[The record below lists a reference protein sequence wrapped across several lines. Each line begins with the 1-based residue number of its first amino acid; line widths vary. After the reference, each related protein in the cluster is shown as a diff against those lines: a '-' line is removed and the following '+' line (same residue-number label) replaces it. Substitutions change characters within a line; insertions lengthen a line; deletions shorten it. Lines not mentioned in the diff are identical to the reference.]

1 MRKSTSRYQAQQR
14 QQPASSVARV
24 WAGLRSQIPA
34 GPACRAGLHG
44 SPRPVCMSTN
54 KLGQYSAA
62 DCPQCL
68 PFGESPAR
76 QAGPTKCNRFQHTE
90 SALRINRGHS
100 HPGTRRLTI
109 IAACLLMLSLR
120 SDSFAQDVPTPPA
133 AEAGKPNEQFIP
145 ADQLDTV
152 FERDRR
158 GVMMKRDEFK
168 ALLEKARANAATNE
182 IPIPIITERAN
193 LLITPGEHQA
203 TIRME
208 LKVRQYAEGW
218 QTLKLRAGNLQ
229 VEKAEI
235 DGQAAVVSR
244 DPAEHS
250 ALLIAHDTVGEF
262 TILISMSTPLA
273 TSGSDQSAAFEL
285 PVVPAVQLN
294 VECPAG
300 RHLLV
305 NDLKLERPAAADA
318 VANYVVPVG
327 NAPDVRLRWVVQ
339 QKESESQILVFVRT
353 DGAVAVQK
361 ETLRW
366 NSDSRVS
373 VFGGSIN
380 KVVAQVPS
388 QLEVT
393 SVESAGLEGWTL
405 EDDPATAGQTRV
417 TLTYRQPFTNDR
429 IIKIQGV
436 SAAAAVTSADA
447 SPGKVAFQRI
457 PTLQFAE
464 VTAHTGRLL
473 VTHENGLRLV
483 SETGGGVR
491 TMSAADLGVSQ
502 EASVFDFWLQ
512 QFELKVAARPRD
524 RELFAESNGTLRI
537 DDTSATFETTLTIET
552 LNAPLFELLI
562 NLPPD
567 WQLSSVLS
575 AADPNNPASE
585 RRPLTWTNGSQPN
598 QILVKRS
605 QPVAP
610 GELMNLTL
618 TLNRTIGDPDQE
630 QKLPLPI
637 ATAAEVTSV
646 GGFYKVQFA
655 DDLVVAPL
663 TLTGLTPV
671 AGSGTEQ
678 VFQNPGTTISGEF
691 SITRKPARLAT
702 RSVLTTWADSRQQS
716 THAEIIT
723 DVLNGTIRTL
733 TIRLSESLGSD
744 VRFEVTNVG
753 PVPGIPQTRAIR
765 PVTIIEQS
773 AGTPAAGLRPFTIKL
788 DHRFAGSLSLHAHVQ
803 KPRQGSAPIL
813 APVVQ
818 VQDAVRQHGVLV
830 FEATPEQQLSVG
842 PEVRAIPGLFVAD
855 PGLVD
860 APDASTGRRIALTYR
875 FVQPGYS
882 FQVAETRFATN
893 AVPSAVCEQ
902 LANVCT
908 LNDSGTIQRWC
919 QATIRSSGVQTL
931 RFTLPDSDRSFLW
944 STMLNGEPVE
954 VRREAGEYLVAVP
967 AGSDRQDYTLTI
979 VFESESQNVSSFGE
993 TEQMPVQF
1001 TIDVGD
1007 QKSVPIDVLQQTWK
1021 VHYPRTSLLV
1031 ESGGQFRPTSEVDR
1045 PGWLISLG
1053 KLVLPDVSD
1062 LSRRLLSLTI
1072 FLLTLFII
1080 TVIVSRR
1087 RWKTLAAVC
1096 LVGLVM
1102 FFMVTSASLMS
1113 RQALSKFGRVA
1124 SNTSADYSYAA
1135 SQTASPPTT
1144 APAVRRDP
1152 MPMAED
1158 FSAVPNAF
1166 PAPAAEAEAAA
1177 DAPDALSEMIRPAPA
1192 ASGGMGGGAGGAA
1205 DEFAAGV
1212 PGSPA
1217 VSVQPQV
1224 DFLQSDAEGVQTRAR
1239 KGSARLSVNVN
1250 LDVPADYQTREF
1262 ISVADTVHQPSVLS
1276 LVVQRRS
1283 QIRAIRLLSAIVVI
1297 LLAWTMRESP
1307 FLWKLTFSIALL
1319 LTALALLPFVSN
1331 QWQCV
1336 LDGIAI
1342 GSGVGAIIALVCGCC
1357 RSCSCPLTWF
1367 QKCCLRSTWFKKLT
1381 AVVAVM
1387 TASTITSAQDASSL
1401 TPDVVV
1407 PYAPD
1412 QPALRADQVFIRHED
1427 FLKLYQQA
1435 NPGELKGPVISPLGS
1450 TVVATYLKST
1460 TLTPVEGTKSVLSF
1474 EGRFL
1479 VWCDSEQ
1486 AISIPL
1492 PLGPVAVRSA
1502 QVDGKESSV
1511 QPLLVGASSV
1521 ELPAFA
1527 SQQIAVP
1534 QQQQRVP
1541 AINSAGA
1548 IAPET
1553 EGPAY
1558 SVQTQGK
1565 GFHVVDLKF
1574 DITAHVE
1581 GELGRADLPLRSA
1594 ATGTLEWTL
1603 PGDGLDAKV
1612 NGRTN
1617 SYRREGRTVIL
1628 PIAQLSTI
1636 RLQWLPAIQKVAGD
1650 VVVHSTTASTLALQ
1664 DSGLTLRT
1672 GVAMAVRQGE
1682 ISELDVTIPEG
1693 YSVQSVT
1700 GDDVAGWTVQNTD
1713 ASRSVKLQF
1722 RRSVN
1727 DGTKFTFQLYA
1738 PSPEKL
1744 DSLPIPIS
1752 MVRGASR
1759 DLGTVILKAGSQF
1772 QVRSEALSAVTQ
1784 INPNEAPTPDGED
1797 LPGRPMLAWRYTR
1810 HPASVTVKV
1819 TPTADELS
1827 TDAVHAMRLE
1837 EQRQL
1842 WSSRMTLQVQ
1852 GSPRSRI
1859 DISVPKSFLALD
1871 VSATALKD
1879 WYFVDGE
1886 TADAELRTLSI
1897 QLTDARSGTL
1907 QIALQGQMNRDA
1919 DRSLLKLVPPTV
1931 MNSTK
1936 ASSQLAVWLDAAS
1949 ENAGFHSG
1957 VGEGGDWTI
1966 KSPAAAHGSYRE
1978 ISPTAPSLAFQS
1990 NAAHPGSLAIKLRQ
2004 AVSTLIGETVTV
2016 TNVTE
2021 TAAEMTLALNWQINR
2036 AAADQFA
2043 VELPTLLASM
2053 MTFQVPGQRKITRD
2067 DLGNGQTRVT
2077 LQLQQPVTDRLFAL
2091 GMASLPLPA
2100 DKVIRPSV
2108 PNMVIPPGAPS
2119 TLSGQAH
2126 YWVLVNQSNGLLQPG
2141 ADQPGDKINADQ
2153 ISTRIPPELLQQAT
2167 AVVKLR
2173 PETSVWNLV
2182 YPEQHQVSPAV
2193 VNLASH
2199 TTVIADDGSWRSKHV
2214 LQVMNESRQFLP
2226 VILPENSRLLYCLVQ
2241 GRPSRVVVR
2250 GDGEQIRYL
2259 IPVPQS
2265 GALAAG
2271 FEVEFALAGRFDD
2284 SAADIHKE
2292 WKSHRLTIPVPRFPE
2307 FREDPD
2313 FGISISRNRW
2323 SVYVP
2328 ESWNVTPVV
2337 DPAATNVLKADAQQ
2351 LEDLVLLCAV
2361 DETETL
2367 LKAAKG
2373 TKGGFLRRKLQT
2385 ELQRQY
2391 DDLSR
2396 FSGNDIGV
2404 EQQRGTVLGKLNEI
2418 NSDFNSSV
2426 GVTGPAPLEPG
2437 QMILGNG
2444 YLFEQD
2450 AVQNSGNDDNNRKFL
2465 LFNSPSSSGLLGSG
2479 GVTPQDG
2486 RQRDEADRHGAAA
2499 SENEFRFGITV
2510 EEVEKSREDQTD
2522 KSEKKSGASKSGES
2536 KQMAPRPNLR
2546 KRSMKDDAPI
2556 EKPAAREEAFE
2567 SEGRESNLRSK
2578 LMQRRSGAQDA
2589 KSELEAL
2596 TPPSES
2602 QNALSDLAA
2611 SIQAPAPAQQPSDPF
2626 QTPSLAPNNATQQA
2640 FGTNTPAQVA
2650 PPTGLLSLQ
2659 FEIPTDGQ
2667 RIDFLRVDGNPSLAL
2682 DVRSSE
2688 SVQKGFGLIWLVV
2701 CVIGILLLIGPA
2713 RRGDSRVFSL
2723 RLFLILAISGL
2734 AAWLFIAGDLK
2745 VLGLALCVAGAVGV
2759 AVTTAMLKLSRSVLQ
2774 QETSTQ

>member
-1 MRKSTSRYQAQQR
+1 MRDLK
-14 QQPASSVARV
+14 
-24 WAGLRSQIPA
+24 
-34 GPACRAGLHG
+34 
-44 SPRPVCMSTN
+44 TN
-54 KLGQYSAA
+54 HQS
-62 DCPQCL
+62 
-68 PFGESPAR
+68 
-76 QAGPTKCNRFQHTE
+76 
-90 SALRINRGHS
+90 
-100 HPGTRRLTI
+100 RRLIT
-109 IAACLLMLSLR
+109 IAACLLMLSLLP
-120 SDSFAQDVPTPPA
+120 SSFAQDVPAPPVP
-133 AEAGKPNEQFIP
+133 EVPKPNEQFIP

-152 FERDRR
+152 FARDRR

-168 ALLEKARANAATNE
+168 ALLEKARANSATSE
-182 IPIPIITERAN
+182 IPIPIITEQAN
-193 LLITPGEHQA
+193 LFITPGEHQA

-244 DPAEHS
+244 DPAEPS
-250 ALLIAHDTVGEF
+250 ALLFAHDKVGEF
-262 TILISMSTPLA
+262 TIQISMSTPLA

-285 PVVPAVQLN
+285 PVRPAVQLN

-327 NAPDVRLRWVVQ
+327 NAPEVRLRWVVQ

-353 DGAVAVQK
+353 DGTVAVQK

-366 NSDSRVS
+366 DSDSRVS

-405 EDDPATAGQTRV
+405 EDDPANAGQTRV

-429 IIKIQGV
+429 VIKIRGV
-436 SAAAAVTSADA
+436 SAANTAPATNAGA
-447 SPGKVAFQRI
+447 STAKVALQRI

-464 VTAHTGRLL
+464 VTAHTGRLI
-473 VTHENGLRLV
+473 VTHEDGLRLV
-483 SETGGGVR
+483 SETGGGIR
-491 TMSAADLGVSQ
+491 PMSAADLGVSL

-524 RELFAESNGTLRI
+524 RELFAESNATLRI
-537 DDTSATFETTLTIET
+537 DDTTVTFETTLTIET

-575 AADPNNPASE
+575 AADANNPASE
-585 RRPLTWTNGSQPN
+585 RSPLAWTNGGQPN
-598 QILVKRS
+598 QILVKPS
-605 QPVAP
+605 QPIAP
-610 GELMNLTL
+610 GQLMNLTL
-618 TLNRTIGDPDQE
+618 ALNRTIGDPDQE

-637 ATAAEVTSV
+637 ATAAEVTTV
-646 GGFYKVQFA
+646 GGFYRVQFA
-655 DDLVVAPL
+655 DDLVVAPT

-678 VFQNPGTTISGEF
+678 VFQNLGTTVSGEF
-691 SITRKPARLAT
+691 SIARKPARLAA

-716 THAEIIT
+716 TNAEIIT

-733 TIRLSESLGSD
+733 TVRLSESLGPD

-753 PVPGIPQTRAIR
+753 PVPGIQQTRAIR

-773 AGTPAAGLRPFTIKL
+773 AGTPAEGLRPFTLKL
-788 DHRFAGSLSLHAHVQ
+788 DHRFAGSLSLQAHIQ
-803 KPRQGSAPIL
+803 QPRQGSAPIA

-860 APDASTGRRIALTYR
+860 APDASTSRRIALTYR

-908 LNDSGTIQRWC
+908 LNDSGSIQRWC
-919 QATIRSSGVQTL
+919 QAQIRSSGVQTL
-931 RFTLPDSDRSFLW
+931 RFTLPDGDRSFLW

-954 VRREAGEYLVAVP
+954 VRREADEYLVAVP
-967 AGSDRQDYTLTI
+967 AGSDRENYTLRI
-979 VFESESQNVSSFGE
+979 LFESESAKVGSFGE
-993 TEQMPVQF
+993 TEQKPVQF

-1007 QKSVPIDVLQQTWK
+1007 QQSVPIDVLQQTWT

-1031 ESGGQFRPTSEVDR
+1031 ESDGQFRPTADVDQ
-1045 PGWLISLG
+1045 PGWLVSLG
-1053 KLVLPDVSD
+1053 KLALPDVSE
-1062 LSRRLLSLTI
+1062 LPRRLIPLTI

-1087 RWKTLAAVC
+1087 RWKTLAAIC
-1096 LVGLVM
+1096 TVGVIMLSFTSLLSVLTLSSSSK
-1102 FFMVTSASLMS
+1102 FSRVTSE
-1113 RQALSKFGRVA
+1113 V
-1124 SNTSADYSYAA
+1124 SNSFAYSAPPAA
-1135 SQTASPPTT
+1135 SAPTSS
-1144 APAVRRDP
+1144 PAVQSEP
-1152 MPMAED
+1152 MQMADE
-1158 FSAVPNAF
+1158 FSAVQDAF
-1166 PAPAAEAEAAA
+1166 AAPEAEAGAAMAASDAFGGMAPPAPAA
-1177 DAPDALSEMIRPAPA
+1177 P
-1192 ASGGMGGGAGGAA
+1192 GGMGGMGGIGAIAR
-1205 DEFAAGV
+1205 DELAVMPQGV
-1212 PGSPA
+1212 PQSGRRLMSRSPNEPTDLDMQ
-1217 VSVQPQV
+1217 VEDIEEQDSVLPK
-1224 DFLQSDAEGVQTRAR
+1224 AK

-1283 QIRAIRLLSAIVVI
+1283 QIKAIRLLAAMIVI
-1297 LLAWTMRESP
+1297 LLAWKMQKSSL
-1307 FLWKLTFSIALL
+1307 LWKLTVSIVLL
-1319 LTALALLPFVSN
+1319 LMALALLPLVSN
-1331 QWQCV
+1331 QWQSV

-1342 GSGVGAIIALVCGCC
+1342 GSVIGAVMALICGCC
-1357 RSCSCPLTWF
+1357 SCCSCPLTWL
-1367 QKCCLRSTWFKKLT
+1367 QRCCRKPHSLKKLA
-1381 AVVAVM
+1381 AVIAVM
-1387 TASTITSAQDASSL
+1387 TISSMVFAQDTIV

-1407 PYAPD
+1407 PYGSD
-1412 QPALRADQVFIRHED
+1412 KPALRADQVFIRHED
-1427 FLKLYQQA
+1427 FLRLYQQA
-1435 NPGELKGPVISPLGS
+1435 NPDSLRGPVISPLGS
-1450 TVVATYLKST
+1450 TVVSTYLKST
-1460 TLTPVEGTKSVLSF
+1460 ALTPVEGTKSVLSF
-1474 EGRFL
+1474 EGRFV
-1479 VWCDSEQ
+1479 VWCDADQ
-1486 AISIPL
+1486 ATSIPL
-1492 PLGPVAVRSA
+1492 PLGPVAIRS
-1502 QVDGKESSV
+1502 VMIDGKESSV
-1511 QPLLVGASSV
+1511 QPLLVGVQGV

-1527 SQQIAVP
+1527 SQQVAVP
-1534 QQQQRVP
+1534 QQQQQVL
-1541 AINSAGA
+1541 AINSAA
-1548 IAPET
+1548 PIAPGT

-1565 GFHVVDLKF
+1565 GFHVVDVKF
-1574 DITAHVE
+1574 DITAQVE

-1603 PGDGLDAKV
+1603 PADGLDAKV

-1617 SYRREGRTVIL
+1617 GYRREGKTVIL
-1628 PIAQLSTI
+1628 PIAQLSTL

-1650 VVVHSTTASTLALQ
+1650 VVVHSTAASTLALQ

-1672 GVAMAVRQGE
+1672 SITVAVRQGE
-1682 ISELDVTIPEG
+1682 IPELDVTIPEG

-1700 GDDVAGWTVQNTD
+1700 GDDVAGWAVQNTD

-1744 DSLPIPIS
+1744 DSLQIPIS
-1752 MVRGASR
+1752 IVRGASR
-1759 DLGTVILKAGSQF
+1759 DLGTVVLKTGAQF
-1772 QVRSEALSAVTQ
+1772 QVRSDALSAVTQ
-1784 INPNEAPTPDGED
+1784 INPNEAPAPDGED

-1827 TDAVHAMRLE
+1827 TDAVHAVRLE

-1842 WSSRMTLQVQ
+1842 WSSRLTLVVQ

-1919 DRSLLKLVPPTV
+1919 DRSLLKLTPPTV
-1931 MNSTK
+1931 LNSTT

-1949 ENAGFHSG
+1949 ENAGYESG
-1957 VGEGGDWTI
+1957 VGAGADWI
-1966 KSPAAAHGSYRE
+1966 VKSPASSQGSYRE
-1978 ISPTAPSLAFQS
+1978 ISPTAPSLAFLS
-1990 NAAHPGSLAIKLRQ
+1990 NAVRPGPLAIKLRQ
-2004 AVSTLIGETVTV
+2004 AVSTLIGESVTV

-2021 TAAEMTLALNWQINR
+2021 TAAEITLALNWQINR
-2036 AAADQFA
+2036 AAADQFS
-2043 VELPTLLASM
+2043 VELPTSLASL
-2053 MTFQVPGQRKITRD
+2053 MTFQVPGQRKVTRD

-2077 LQLQQPVTDRLFAL
+2077 LLLQQPVTDRLFAI
-2091 GMASLPLPA
+2091 GTASLPLPS
-2100 DKVIRPSV
+2100 DKVIRSSV
-2108 PNMVIPPGAPS
+2108 PNMVIPQGAPS

-2126 YWVLVNQSNGLLQPG
+2126 YWVLVNQSNGLLQPS
-2141 ADQPGDKINADQ
+2141 ADQPEDKINADQ
-2153 ISTRIPPELLQQAT
+2153 ITTQIPPELLQQAI

-2173 PETSVWNLV
+2173 PETAVWNLV

-2199 TTVIADDGSWRSKHV
+2199 TTVIADDGSWRSRHV

-2226 VILPENSRLLYCLVQ
+2226 VILPENSRLMYCLVQ

-2250 GDGEQIRYL
+2250 GEGEKTRHL
-2259 IPVPQS
+2259 IPIPQS

-2284 SAADIHKE
+2284 SAAGIRKE
-2292 WKSHRLTIPVPRFPE
+2292 WKSRRLTIPVPRFPE

-2313 FGISISRNRW
+2313 FGISIARNRW

-2328 ESWNVTPVV
+2328 ESWSATPVV
-2337 DPAATNVLKADAQQ
+2337 DPAATNVFKADVQQ

-2361 DETETL
+2361 DETESL

-2373 TKGGFLRRKLQT
+2373 TKGGFLQRKLQT

-2396 FSGNDIGV
+2396 FSGNDLGV
-2404 EQQRGTVLGKLNEI
+2404 EQQRGIVLGKLNEA
-2418 NSDFNSSV
+2418 NSSLNNYAGAYSV
-2426 GVTGPAPLEPG
+2426 PQVQLG
-2437 QMILGNG
+2437 QVITGNG
-2444 YLFEQD
+2444 FLFEQD
-2450 AVQNSGNDDNNRKFL
+2450 AAQNFVNGETCNQLMVLNCPTSE
-2465 LFNSPSSSGLLGSG
+2465 GLLNTNGAQQLQINRAIQSG
-2479 GVTPQDG
+2479 TT
-2486 RQRDEADRHGAAA
+2486 A
-2499 SENEFRFGITV
+2499 SENEFRFGITIQ
-2510 EEVEKSREDQTD
+2510 ELEKAVKDQVD
-2522 KSEKKSGASKSGES
+2522 KSEKKSGESKSGES
-2536 KQMAPRPNLR
+2536 KSMPQRGSAR
-2546 KRSMKDDAPI
+2546 KRITKEEALAEKQYSGVDAP
-2556 EKPAAREEAFE
+2556 E
-2567 SEGRESNLRSK
+2567 SEGQQSNLRSK

-2589 KSELEAL
+2589 RSLAESSAS
-2596 TPPSES
+2596 PSRNVMES
-2602 QNALSDLAA
+2602 
-2611 SIQAPAPAQQPSDPF
+2611 IKRPEQAPAPAQKPSDPF
-2626 QTPSLAPNNATQQA
+2626 QVPYVAQNDATQQA
-2640 FGTNTPAQVA
+2640 FGMNAPAQVA
-2650 PPTGLLSLQ
+2650 TPTGLLSLH

-2667 RIDFLRVDGNPSLAL
+2667 RIDFLRVDGNPALAL

-2688 SVQKGFGLIWLVV
+2688 SVHKGFGLIWLAV

-2713 RRGDSRVFSL
+2713 RRGHSLAFCL

-2745 VLGLALCVAGAVGV
+2745 GIGLVLCLAGALG
-2759 AVTTAMLKLSRSVLQ
+2759 AAITTVILKLSQPLSSEASKPQPFFLRKATEATSV
-2774 QETSTQ
+2774 E

>member
-1 MRKSTSRYQAQQR
+1 MRNSESNLQAR
-14 QQPASSVARV
+14 T
-24 WAGLRSQIPA
+24 LI
-34 GPACRAGLHG
+34 
-44 SPRPVCMSTN
+44 T
-54 KLGQYSAA
+54 
-62 DCPQCL
+62 
-68 PFGESPAR
+68 
-76 QAGPTKCNRFQHTE
+76 
-90 SALRINRGHS
+90 
-100 HPGTRRLTI
+100 

-120 SDSFAQDVPTPPA
+120 PVSFAQDAPAPPV
-133 AEAGKPNEQFIP
+133 AEARKPKEQFIP
-145 ADQLDTV
+145 ADQLETV

-168 ALLEKARANAATNE
+168 ALLEKARANAATSE
-182 IPIPIITERAN
+182 IPVPIITEQAN
-193 LLITPGEHQA
+193 LFVTPGEHQA

-218 QTLKLRAGNLQ
+218 QLLKLRAGNLQ

-235 DGQAAVVSR
+235 NGQAALVSR
-244 DPAEHS
+244 DPAEPS
-250 ALLIAHDTVGEF
+250 ALLIAHDTIGDF
-262 TILISMSTPLA
+262 TIQISMSTPLA
-273 TSGSDQSAAFEL
+273 KSGSDQSAAFEL
-285 PVVPAVQLN
+285 PVVPAAQMS
-294 VECPAG
+294 VECPAA

-305 NDLKLERPAAADA
+305 NDLKLERPAAVDA
-318 VANYVVPVG
+318 VANYVMPVG

-353 DGAVAVQK
+353 DGTVAVQK

-366 NSDSRVS
+366 ESDSRIS

-380 KVVAQVPS
+380 RVVAQVPS
-388 QLEVT
+388 QMEVT
-393 SVESAGLEGWTL
+393 RVESAGLEGWTL
-405 EDDPATAGQTRV
+405 EDDPANAGQTRV
-417 TLTYRQPFTNDR
+417 TLTYRQPFTSDR
-429 IIKIQGV
+429 VVRIHGV
-436 SAAAAVTSADA
+436 SAAIAATSTDAGA
-447 SPGKVAFQRI
+447 SPGKLALQRI

-464 VTAHTGRLL
+464 VTAHNGRLII
-473 VTHENGLRLV
+473 THENGLRLV

-491 TMSAADLGVSQ
+491 AMSAADLGVSL

-512 QFELKVAARPRD
+512 QYELKVAARPRD
-524 RELFAESNGTLRI
+524 RELFAESNATLRI

-575 AADPNNPASE
+575 AADANNPASALS
-585 RRPLTWTNGSQPN
+585 PLTWTNGNEPH
-598 QILVKRS
+598 QILVKPS
-605 QPVAP
+605 QPIAP
-610 GELMNLTL
+610 GQLMNLAL

-637 ATAAEVTSV
+637 ATAAEVTTV

-655 DDLVVAPL
+655 DDLIVSPV
-663 TLTGLTPV
+663 TLSGLTPV
-671 AGSGTEQ
+671 TGSGTEQ
-678 VFQNPGTTISGEF
+678 VFQNLGTTVSGEF
-691 SITRKPARLAT
+691 LITRKPARLAA
-702 RSVLTTWADSRQQS
+702 RSVLTAWADSRQQS
-716 THAEIIT
+716 TNAEVIA

-733 TIRLSESLGSD
+733 TIRLSESLGPD
-744 VRFEVTNVG
+744 VRFVVTNVG
-753 PVPGIPQTRAIR
+753 PVPGIQQTRAIQ

-773 AGTPAAGLRPFTIKL
+773 AGTPAEGLRPFTLKL
-788 DHRFAGSLSLHAHVQ
+788 DHRFAGSLSLHAHIQQV
-803 KPRQGSAPIL
+803 RQGGVPIAAPI
-813 APVVQ
+813 VQ
-818 VQDAVRQHGVLV
+818 VQDAIRQHGVLV

-860 APDASTGRRIALTYR
+860 APDASTSRRIALTYR

-908 LNDSGTIQRWC
+908 LNDSGSIQRWC
-919 QATIRSSGVQTL
+919 QAKIRSSGVQTL
-931 RFTLPDSDRSFLW
+931 RFTLPDGDRSFLW

-967 AGSDRQDYTLTI
+967 AGSDRQDYSLT
-979 VFESESQNVSSFGE
+979 VLFETEAKQAGSFG
-993 TEQMPVQF
+993 QLQQGPVQF
-1001 TIDVGD
+1001 TIDAGD
-1007 QKSVPIDVLQQTWK
+1007 QQSIPIDVLQQTWK

-1031 ESGGQFRPTSEVDR
+1031 ESDGQFRPTSNVDQ
-1045 PGWLISLG
+1045 PGWLVSWGTLTLPEVSQLPRRLVPLAVFL
-1053 KLVLPDVSD
+1053 LVLFV
-1062 LSRRLLSLTI
+1062 
-1072 FLLTLFII
+1072 I

-1087 RWKTLAAVC
+1087 RWKTLATIC
-1096 LVGLVM
+1096 MVGVIILS
-1102 FFMVTSASLMS
+1102 FTSLLSVLTLS
-1113 RQALSKFGRVA
+1113 SSSKFSRVA
-1124 SNTSADYSYAA
+1124 SETSDRYSYSAPPAA
-1135 SQTASPPTT
+1135 SAPTPS
-1144 APAVRRDP
+1144 PAVQSQP
-1152 MPMAED
+1152 MPMAD
-1158 FSAVPNAF
+1158 DAF
-1166 PAPAAEAEAAA
+1166 TAPAA
-1177 DAPDALSEMIRPAPA
+1177 PGEM
-1192 ASGGMGGGAGGAA
+1192 GGMGGASVSGLVLPPGVGGFEDAA
-1205 DEFAAGV
+1205 DERRMSPSAPGQLFDRINRVQTPRDDFNRQIAGLEA
-1212 PGSPA
+1212 P
-1217 VSVQPQV
+1217 
-1224 DFLQSDAEGVQTRAR
+1224 SDANAIPESAASVDGIPKAK

-1283 QIRAIRLLSAIVVI
+1283 QIKAIRLLAAMIVV
-1297 LLAWTMRESP
+1297 LLAWKMRKSS
-1307 FLWKLTFSIALL
+1307 FLWKLNVSIVLL

-1331 QWQCV
+1331 QWQSV

-1342 GSGVGAIIALVCGCC
+1342 GSVIGSIMALVCGCC
-1357 RSCSCPLTWF
+1357 SCCSCPLIWF
-1367 QKCCLRSTWFKKLT
+1367 RRCCLKPTWLKKMA
-1381 AVVAVM
+1381 AVIAVM
-1387 TASTITSAQDASSL
+1387 TASTIASAQDASSL
-1401 TPDVVV
+1401 TPAVVV

-1427 FLKLYQQA
+1427 FLKLYQHA
-1435 NPGELKGPVISPLGS
+1435 NPDALKGPVISPLGS
-1450 TVVATYLKST
+1450 TVVSTYVKST
-1460 TLTPVEGTKSVLSF
+1460 VLTPVEGTKSVLSF
-1474 EGRFL
+1474 DGRFV
-1479 VWCDSEQ
+1479 VWCDSDQ
-1486 AISIPL
+1486 ATSILL
-1492 PLGPVAVRSA
+1492 PLGPVAVRSVM
-1502 QVDGKESSV
+1502 VDGKESSV
-1511 QPLLVGASSV
+1511 QPLLVGVQGV

-1527 SQQIAVP
+1527 SQQAVVP
-1534 QQQQRVP
+1534 QQKQQIP
-1541 AINSAGA
+1541 DINKAGP
-1548 IAPET
+1548 IAPGT

-1565 GFHVVDLKF
+1565 GFHVVDVKF
-1574 DITAHVE
+1574 DITAQVE

-1603 PGDGLDAKV
+1603 PADGLDAKV

-1617 SYRREGRTVIL
+1617 GYRREGKTVIL

-1650 VVVHSTTASTLALQ
+1650 VVVHSTAASTLALQ

-1672 GVAMAVRQGE
+1672 TMTVAVRQGE
-1682 ISELDVTIPEG
+1682 IPELDVTIPEG
-1693 YSVQSVT
+1693 YSVQAVT
-1700 GDDVAGWTVQNTD
+1700 GDDVAGWAVQNTD

-1722 RRSVN
+1722 RRSVS

-1738 PSPEKL
+1738 PTPEKL

-1752 MVRGASR
+1752 IVRGASR
-1759 DLGTVILKAGSQF
+1759 DLGTVILKAGPQF
-1772 QVRSEALSAVTQ
+1772 QVRSDALSAVTQ
-1784 INPNEAPTPDGED
+1784 INPNEAPATDGED
-1797 LPGRPMLAWRYTR
+1797 LLGRPMLAWRYTR
-1810 HPASVTVKV
+1810 HPASVMVKV

-1827 TDAVHAMRLE
+1827 TEAVHAVRLE

-1842 WSSRMTLQVQ
+1842 WSSRMTLLVQ

-1886 TADAELRTLSI
+1886 TPDAELRTLSI

-1936 ASSQLAVWLDAAS
+1936 ANSQLAVWLDAAS
-1949 ENAGFHSG
+1949 ENAGYESG
-1957 VGEGGDWTI
+1957 VGEGADWTV
-1966 KSPAAAHGSYRE
+1966 KSPASAQGSYRE

-1990 NAAHPGSLAIKLRQ
+1990 SAVRPGSLAIKLRQ
-2004 AVSTLIGETVTV
+2004 AVSTLIGESVTV

-2021 TAAEMTLALNWQINR
+2021 TAADITLALNWQINR

-2043 VELPTLLASM
+2043 VELPTSLASL

-2077 LQLQQPVTDRLFAL
+2077 LQLQQPVTDRLFAI
-2091 GMASLPLPA
+2091 GIASLPLPT
-2100 DKVIRPSV
+2100 DKVIRSSV
-2108 PNMVIPPGAPS
+2108 PNMVIPQGAPS

-2126 YWVLVNQSNGLLQPG
+2126 YWVLVNQSNGLLQPS
-2141 ADQPGDKINADQ
+2141 ADQPEDKIKADQ
-2153 ISTRIPPELLQQAT
+2153 ITTQIPPELLQQAI

-2173 PETSVWNLV
+2173 PETAVWNLV
-2182 YPEQHQVSPAV
+2182 YPEQHQVAPAV

-2199 TTVIADDGSWRSKHV
+2199 TTVIADDGSWRSRHV

-2226 VILPENSRLLYCLVQ
+2226 VILPQNSRLMYCLVQ

-2250 GDGEQIRYL
+2250 GEGEKTRHL
-2259 IPVPQS
+2259 IPIPQS

-2284 SAADIHKE
+2284 SAAGIRKE
-2292 WKSHRLTIPVPRFPE
+2292 WKSRRMTIPVPRFPE

-2328 ESWNVTPVV
+2328 ESWSATPVV
-2337 DPAATNVLKADAQQ
+2337 DPGATNVLKADVQQ
-2351 LEDLVLLCAV
+2351 LEDLDLLCAV

-2373 TKGGFLRRKLQT
+2373 TKGGFLQRKLQT

-2396 FSGNDIGV
+2396 FSGNDVGV
-2404 EQQRGTVLGKLNEI
+2404 EQQRGIVLGKLNEANSSL
-2418 NSDFNSSV
+2418 NSDV
-2426 GVTGPAPLEPG
+2426 GSNGVPQLELG
-2437 QMILGNG
+2437 QVIMGNG
-2444 YLFEQD
+2444 FLFEQD
-2450 AVQNSGNDDNNRKFL
+2450 AAQNYVNNATCNNLMVLNCPTPGALLNHSGAQLQGLQLNRADQ
-2465 LFNSPSSSGLLGSG
+2465 SGLQSPGQFS
-2479 GVTPQDG
+2479 QDYDIQF
-2486 RQRDEADRHGAAA
+2486 RQGAEE
-2499 SENEFRFGITV
+2499 SENAFRFGITV
-2510 EEVEKSREDQTD
+2510 EEAEKSLNDQAD
-2522 KSEKKSGASKSGES
+2522 KSEKKSGESKSGES
-2536 KQMAPRPNLR
+2536 KQMPQRGSAR
-2546 KRSMKDDAPI
+2546 KRMMKDDAPA
-2556 EKPAAREEAFE
+2556 EKPASGKEASE
-2567 SEGRESNLRSK
+2567 SEGQQSNLRSK
-2578 LMQRRSGAQDA
+2578 LMQRRSGAQEA
-2589 KSELEAL
+2589 MSESEASAL
-2596 TPPSES
+2596 PSEKR
-2602 QNALSDLAA
+2602 NVME
-2611 SIQAPAPAQQPSDPF
+2611 SIKREEHAPAPAQPPSDPS
-2626 QTPSLAPNNATQQA
+2626 QIPYVAPNDATQQA
-2640 FGTNTPAQVA
+2640 FEMNAPAQVA
-2650 PPTGLLSLQ
+2650 TPTGLLSLQ

-2667 RIDFLRVDGNPSLAL
+2667 RIDFLRVDGNPALAL

-2688 SVQKGFGLIWLVV
+2688 SVHKGFGLIWLVV

-2713 RRGDSRVFSL
+2713 RRGHSLVFCL

-2745 VLGLALCVAGAVGV
+2745 DLGLVLCLSGALGV
-2759 AVTTAMLKLSRSVLQ
+2759 AVTTAILKLNGPATVV
-2774 QETSTQ
+2774 

>member
-1 MRKSTSRYQAQQR
+1 
-14 QQPASSVARV
+14 
-24 WAGLRSQIPA
+24 
-34 GPACRAGLHG
+34 
-44 SPRPVCMSTN
+44 
-54 KLGQYSAA
+54 
-62 DCPQCL
+62 
-68 PFGESPAR
+68 
-76 QAGPTKCNRFQHTE
+76 
-90 SALRINRGHS
+90 
-100 HPGTRRLTI
+100 
-109 IAACLLMLSLR
+109 MLSLLPV
-120 SDSFAQDVPTPPA
+120 SFAQDVPTPPV
-133 AEAGKPNEQFIP
+133 AEVRKPNEQFIP

-168 ALLEKARANAATNE
+168 ALLEKARANAVTSE
-182 IPIPIITERAN
+182 IPIPIITEQAN
-193 LLITPGEHQA
+193 LFITPGEHQA

-208 LKVRQYAEGW
+208 LKVRQYAESW
-218 QTLKLRAGNLQ
+218 QTLKLRAGNLH

-235 DGQAAVVSR
+235 DDRAAVVSR
-244 DPAEHS
+244 DPAEPS
-250 ALLIAHDTVGEF
+250 ALLIAHDKVGEF
-262 TILISMSTPLA
+262 TIQISMSTPLA

-318 VANYVVPVG
+318 VANYIVPVG
-327 NAPDVRLRWVVQ
+327 NAPDVRLRWGVQ

-353 DGAVAVQK
+353 DGTVAVQK

-366 NSDSRVS
+366 DSDSRVS

-405 EDDPATAGQTRV
+405 EDDPANAGQTRV

-429 IIKIQGV
+429 VIKIRGV
-436 SAAAAVTSADA
+436 SAANNAPGTDTVA
-447 SPGKVAFQRI
+447 SPGKVALQRI

-464 VTAHTGRLL
+464 VTAHTGRLI
-473 VTHENGLRLV
+473 VTHEDGLRLV
-483 SETGGGVR
+483 SETGGGIR
-491 TMSAADLGVSQ
+491 PMSAADLGVSL

-524 RELFAESNGTLRI
+524 RELFAESNATLRI

-575 AADPNNPASE
+575 AADAKIPVSE
-585 RRPLTWTNGSQPN
+585 RSPLAWTNGGEPN
-598 QILVKRS
+598 QILVKPS
-605 QPVAP
+605 QPIAP
-610 GELMNLTL
+610 GQLMNLTL
-618 TLNRTIGDPDQE
+618 ALNRTIGDPDQE

-637 ATAAEVTSV
+637 ATAAEVTTV

-655 DDLVVAPL
+655 DDLVVAPA

-678 VFQNPGTTISGEF
+678 VFQNLGTTVSGEF
-691 SITRKPARLAT
+691 SITRKPARLAA

-716 THAEIIT
+716 TNAEIIT

-733 TIRLSESLGSD
+733 TIRLSESLGPD

-753 PVPGIPQTRAIR
+753 PVPGMQQTRAIR

-773 AGTPAAGLRPFTIKL
+773 AGAPVDGLRPFTLKL
-788 DHRFAGSLSLHAHVQ
+788 DHRFAGSLSLQAHIQ
-803 KPRQGSAPIL
+803 QPRQGSAPIA

-830 FEATPEQQLSVG
+830 FEATPEQQLSAG

-860 APDASTGRRIALTYR
+860 APDASTSRRIALTYR

-908 LNDSGTIQRWC
+908 LNDSGSIQRWC

-931 RFTLPDSDRSFLW
+931 RFTLPDGDRSFLW

-967 AGSDRQDYTLTI
+967 AGSDRENYTLRI
-979 VFESESQNVSSFGE
+979 LFESESAKVSSFGE
-993 TEQMPVQF
+993 TEQKPVQF
-1001 TIDVGD
+1001 KIDVGD
-1007 QKSVPIDVLQQTWK
+1007 QQSVPIDVLQQTWT

-1031 ESGGQFRPTSEVDR
+1031 ESDGQFRPTSDVDQ
-1045 PGWLISLG
+1045 PGWLVSLG
-1053 KLVLPDVSD
+1053 KLAVPEISELP
-1062 LSRRLLSLTI
+1062 RRLIPLTV
-1072 FLLTLFII
+1072 FLLTLFVI

-1087 RWKTLAAVC
+1087 RWKTLAAIC
-1096 LVGLVM
+1096 MVGLVL
-1102 FFMVTSASLMS
+1102 FFMLTVAMMPKSSRSVFSRVTSDTTE
-1113 RQALSKFGRVA
+1113 
-1124 SNTSADYSYAA
+1124 NYSYAA
-1135 SQTASPPTT
+1135 PQAAFPPTSS
-1144 APAVRRDP
+1144 PAVQSQP
-1152 MPMAED
+1152 MPMVEE
-1158 FSAVPNAF
+1158 FSVVQEAVT
-1166 PAPAAEAEAAA
+1166 APAAEAGAAVA
-1177 DAPDALSEMIRPAPA
+1177 ASDAFGGIAPPAPA
-1192 ASGGMGGGAGGAA
+1192 APRDRVGGLGGMA
-1205 DEFAAGV
+1205 DESSPAV

-1217 VSVQPQV
+1217 VPLELQV
-1224 DFLQSDAEGVQTRAR
+1224 DYLQSDSGIIQAKAK

-1250 LDVPADYQTREF
+1250 LDIPADYQTRKF
-1262 ISVADTVHQPSVLS
+1262 ISVADTVHQPSVLN

-1283 QIRAIRLLSAIVVI
+1283 QIRAIRWFAAMVVI
-1297 LLAWTMRESP
+1297 LLAWRMRKSP
-1307 FLWKLTFSIALL
+1307 FLWKLTVSIVLL
-1319 LTALALLPFVSN
+1319 LTSLALLPLVSN
-1331 QWQCV
+1331 QWQSV

-1342 GSGVGAIIALVCGCC
+1342 GSVVGILMALVCGCC
-1357 RSCSCPLTWF
+1357 SCCSCPLTWL
-1367 QKCCLRSTWFKKLT
+1367 QRCCLKPSSLKKLA
-1381 AVVAVM
+1381 AVIAVM
-1387 TASTITSAQDASSL
+1387 AVSSMACAQDSSSL

-1435 NPGELKGPVISPLGS
+1435 NPDALKGPIISPLGS
-1450 TVVATYLKST
+1450 TVVSTYLKST
-1460 TLTPVEGTKSVLSF
+1460 ALTPVEGTKSVLSF
-1474 EGRFL
+1474 DGRFV
-1479 VWCDSEQ
+1479 VWCDVDQ
-1486 AISIPL
+1486 ATSIPL
-1492 PLGPVAVRSA
+1492 PLGPVAIRTVM
-1502 QVDGKESSV
+1502 VDGKESSI
-1511 QPLLVGASSV
+1511 QPLLVGAFGV

-1527 SQQIAVP
+1527 SQQAAVP
-1534 QQQQRVP
+1534 QQQQRQQVL
-1541 AINSAGA
+1541 AINSAGPA
-1548 IAPET
+1548 VPGT

-1565 GFHVVDLKF
+1565 GFHVVDVKF
-1574 DITAHVE
+1574 DIAAQVE

-1603 PGDGLDAKV
+1603 PADGLDAKV

-1617 SYRREGRTVIL
+1617 GYRREGRTVIL
-1628 PIAQLSTI
+1628 PIAQLSSL

-1650 VVVHSTTASTLALQ
+1650 VVVHSTAASTLALQ

-1672 GVAMAVRQGE
+1672 SITVAVRQGE
-1682 ISELDVTIPEG
+1682 IPELDVTIPEG
-1693 YSVQSVT
+1693 YSVQSVI
-1700 GDDVAGWTVQNTD
+1700 GNDVAGWAVQNTD

-1738 PSPEKL
+1738 PTPEKL

-1752 MVRGASR
+1752 IVRGASR
-1759 DLGTVILKAGSQF
+1759 DLGTVILKTGSQF
-1772 QVRSEALSAVTQ
+1772 QVRSDALSAVTQ
-1784 INPNEAPTPDGED
+1784 INPNEAPAPDDED

-1827 TDAVHAMRLE
+1827 TEAVHAVRLE

-1842 WSSRMTLQVQ
+1842 WSSRMTLLVQ

-1919 DRSLLKLVPPTV
+1919 DRSLLKLTPPTV
-1931 MNSTK
+1931 LNSTK

-1949 ENAGFHSG
+1949 ENAGYESG
-1957 VGEGGDWTI
+1957 VGAGTDWTV
-1966 KSPAAAHGSYRE
+1966 KSPASAQGSYRE

-1990 NAAHPGSLAIKLRQ
+1990 TAVRPGPLAIKLRQ
-2004 AVSTLIGETVTV
+2004 AVSTLIGESVTV

-2021 TAAEMTLALNWQINR
+2021 TAAEITLALNWQINR

-2043 VELPTLLASM
+2043 VELPTALASL
-2053 MTFQVPGQRKITRD
+2053 MTFQVPGQRKVTRD
-2067 DLGNGQTRVT
+2067 DLGNGLTRVT
-2077 LQLQQPVTDRLFAL
+2077 LLLQQPVTDRLFAL
-2091 GMASLPLPA
+2091 GMASLPLPT
-2100 DKVIRPSV
+2100 DKVIRSSV
-2108 PNMVIPPGAPS
+2108 PNMVIPQGAPS

-2126 YWVLVNQSNGLLQPG
+2126 YWVLVNQSNGLLQPS
-2141 ADQPGDKINADQ
+2141 ADQPEDKVNADQ
-2153 ISTRIPPELLQQAT
+2153 ITTQIPPELLQQAI

-2173 PETSVWNLV
+2173 PETAVWNLV

-2199 TTVIADDGSWRSKHV
+2199 TTVIADDGSWRSRHV

-2226 VILPENSRLLYCLVQ
+2226 VILPEKSRLMYCLVQ

-2250 GDGEQIRYL
+2250 GEGEKIRHL
-2259 IPVPQS
+2259 IPIPQS

-2284 SAADIHKE
+2284 SAAGICKE
-2292 WKSHRLTIPVPRFPE
+2292 WKSRQLTIPVPRFPE

-2313 FGISISRNRW
+2313 YGISISRNRW

-2328 ESWNVTPVV
+2328 ESWSAKPVI

-2351 LEDLVLLCAV
+2351 LEDLVVLCAV
-2361 DETETL
+2361 DETESL

-2373 TKGGFLRRKLQT
+2373 TKGGFLQRKLQT

-2396 FSGNDIGV
+2396 FSGNDRGV
-2404 EQQRGTVLGKLNEI
+2404 EQQRGLVLGKLHEANSSLNSYVGI
-2418 NSDFNSSV
+2418 NSV
-2426 GVTGPAPLEPG
+2426 PQLQLGQAVTG
-2437 QMILGNG
+2437 NG
-2444 YLFEQD
+2444 FLFEQD
-2450 AVQNSGNDDNNRKFL
+2450 AAQNFVNGETCSQLMVLNC
-2465 LFNSPSSSGLLGSG
+2465 PHPEGLLNPVGAQQLWINPANQS
-2479 GVTPQDG
+2479 
-2486 RQRDEADRHGAAA
+2486 GAAA
-2499 SENEFRFGITV
+2499 SENAFRFGITV
-2510 EEVEKSREDQTD
+2510 PEVETSREDQTD
-2522 KSEKKSGASKSGES
+2522 KSEKTSGEGKSGES
-2536 KQMAPRPNLR
+2536 KQMPQRGTAR
-2546 KRSMKDDAPI
+2546 KRMMKDDAPS
-2556 EKPAAREEAFE
+2556 EKPAARDEASE
-2567 SEGRESNLRSK
+2567 SEGQQSNVRSK
-2578 LMQRRSGAQDA
+2578 LMQRRSGALDA
-2589 KSELEAL
+2589 KSKPESL
-2596 TPPSES
+2596 TPPSAS
-2602 QNALSDLAA
+2602 RSTLSDLAS
-2611 SIQAPAPAQQPSDPF
+2611 SIQAPAPAPAQQPSDPF
-2626 QTPSLAPNNATQQA
+2626 QAPASAPNDAAQQA
-2640 FGTNTPAQVA
+2640 FEMNTPAQVA
-2650 PPTGLLSLQ
+2650 TPTGLLSLH

-2667 RIDFLRVDGNPSLAL
+2667 RIDFLRVDGNPALAL

-2688 SVQKGFGLIWLVV
+2688 SVHKGFGLIWLAV

-2713 RRGDSRVFSL
+2713 RRGQSLVFCL

-2734 AAWLFIAGDLK
+2734 VAWLFIAGDLK
-2745 VLGLALCVAGAVGV
+2745 DLGLVLCLAGALGT
-2759 AVTTAMLKLSRSVLQ
+2759 AITTAILKLSQPLLCDESKQ
-2774 QETSTQ
+2774 QTFFLRKASKTTVVE

>member
-1 MRKSTSRYQAQQR
+1 MRNLESTYLKQQRVVDAFAIKPVSSNLKSQISNFNSSLRHLLSGISLLTVAAYLLLSTSTQ
-14 QQPASSVARV
+14 V
-24 WAGLRSQIPA
+24 
-34 GPACRAGLHG
+34 
-44 SPRPVCMSTN
+44 
-54 KLGQYSAA
+54 
-62 DCPQCL
+62 
-68 PFGESPAR
+68 
-76 QAGPTKCNRFQHTE
+76 
-90 SALRINRGHS
+90 
-100 HPGTRRLTI
+100 
-109 IAACLLMLSLR
+109 
-120 SDSFAQDVPTPPA
+120 SFAQDIPAPPVPEVP
-133 AEAGKPNEQFIP
+133 KPNEQFIP

-168 ALLEKARANAATNE
+168 ALLEKARANAATSE
-182 IPIPIITERAN
+182 IPIPIITEQAN
-193 LLITPGEHQA
+193 LFITPGENQA

-244 DPAEHS
+244 DPAEPS
-250 ALLIAHDTVGEF
+250 ALLIAHDKVGEF
-262 TILISMSTPLA
+262 TIQISVSTPLA

-285 PVVPAVQLN
+285 PVRPAVQLN

-327 NAPDVRLRWVVQ
+327 NAPEVRLRWVVQ

-353 DGAVAVQK
+353 DGTVAVQK

-366 NSDSRVS
+366 DSDSRVS

-405 EDDPATAGQTRV
+405 EDDPANAGQTRV

-429 IIKIQGV
+429 VIKIRGV
-436 SAAAAVTSADA
+436 SAANTVPATDTVA
-447 SPGKVAFQRI
+447 STGKVALQRI

-464 VTAHTGRLL
+464 VTAHTGRLI
-473 VTHENGLRLV
+473 VTHEDGLRLV
-483 SETGGGVR
+483 SETGGGIR
-491 TMSAADLGVSQ
+491 PMSAADLGVSL

-524 RELFAESNGTLRI
+524 RELFAESNATLRI
-537 DDTSATFETTLTIET
+537 DDTTVTFETTLTIET

-575 AADPNNPASE
+575 AADANNPASE
-585 RRPLTWTNGSQPN
+585 RSPLAWTNGSQPN
-598 QILVKRS
+598 QILVKPS
-605 QPVAP
+605 QPIAP
-610 GELMNLTL
+610 GQLMNLTL
-618 TLNRTIGDPDQE
+618 ALNRTISDPDQE
-630 QKLPLPI
+630 QKLPMPI
-637 ATAAEVTSV
+637 ATAAEVTTV

-655 DDLVVAPL
+655 DDLVVAPT

-678 VFQNPGTTISGEF
+678 VFQNLGTTVSGEF
-691 SITRKPARLAT
+691 SITRKPARLAA

-716 THAEIIT
+716 TNAEIIT

-733 TIRLSESLGSD
+733 VIRLSESLGPD

-753 PVPGIPQTRAIR
+753 PVPGIQQTRAIR

-773 AGTPAAGLRPFTIKL
+773 AGTPSEGLRPFTLKL
-788 DHRFAGSLSLHAHVQ
+788 DHRFAGSLSLQAHIQ
-803 KPRQGSAPIL
+803 QARQGSAPIA

-860 APDASTGRRIALTYR
+860 APDASTSRRIALTYR

-893 AVPSAVCEQ
+893 AVPSAVCEH

-908 LNDSGTIQRWC
+908 LNDSGSIQRWC
-919 QATIRSSGVQTL
+919 QAQIRSSGVQTL

-954 VRREAGEYLVAVP
+954 VRSEADEYLVAVP
-967 AGSDRQDYTLTI
+967 AGSDGQNYSLT
-979 VFESESQNVSSFGE
+979 VLFETEAKQAGSFGE
-993 TEQMPVQF
+993 LEQRPVQF
-1001 TIDVGD
+1001 TIDAGD
-1007 QKSVPIDVLQQTWK
+1007 QQSIPIDVLQQTWK

-1031 ESGGQFRPTSEVDR
+1031 ESDGQFRPTSNVDQ
-1045 PGWLISLG
+1045 PGWLVSLG
-1053 KLVLPDVSD
+1053 TLVLPEVSE
-1062 LSRRLLSLTI
+1062 LPRRLIPLAI
-1072 FLLTLFII
+1072 FLLVLFVI
-1080 TVIVSRR
+1080 TVVVSRR
-1087 RWKTLAAVC
+1087 RWKTLAGVC
-1096 LVGLVM
+1096 MVGVIILS
-1102 FFMVTSASLMS
+1102 FA
-1113 RQALSKFGRVA
+1113 ALLSMLTLSSSSKFSRVA
-1124 SNTSADYSYAA
+1124 SDMSDSYSYAA
-1135 SQTASPPTT
+1135 PPAASAPTSSSG
-1144 APAVRRDP
+1144 VQSEP
-1152 MPMAED
+1152 MPMAAD
-1158 FSAVPNAF
+1158 AF
-1166 PAPAAEAEAAA
+1166 TAPAA
-1177 DAPDALSEMIRPAPA
+1177 P
-1192 ASGGMGGGAGGAA
+1192 GGMGGMGGMGGASVSGLVLPPGVGGFEDAA
-1205 DEFAAGV
+1205 DERGMTPNAPGQLFDRINRVQTPRDDFNRQIAGLEA
-1212 PGSPA
+1212 P
-1217 VSVQPQV
+1217 
-1224 DFLQSDAEGVQTRAR
+1224 SDANAIPESAASVDGIPKAK

-1283 QIRAIRLLSAIVVI
+1283 QIKAIRLLAAMIVV
-1297 LLAWTMRESP
+1297 LLAWKMRKSP
-1307 FLWKLTFSIALL
+1307 LLWKLTVSIVLL
-1319 LTALALLPFVSN
+1319 LTALALLPLVSN
-1331 QWQCV
+1331 QWQSV
-1336 LDGIAI
+1336 LDGVAI
-1342 GSGVGAIIALVCGCC
+1342 GSVIGAIMALACGCC
-1357 RSCSCPLTWF
+1357 SCCSCPLTWLQRCF
-1367 QKCCLRSTWFKKLT
+1367 RKPHSLKKLA
-1381 AVVAVM
+1381 AVITVM
-1387 TASTITSAQDASSL
+1387 TTSSMVFAQETSVL

-1407 PYAPD
+1407 PYGSD
-1412 QPALRADQVFIRHED
+1412 KPALRADQVFIRHED
-1427 FLKLYQQA
+1427 FLRLYQQA
-1435 NPGELKGPVISPLGS
+1435 NPDSLRGPIISPLGS
-1450 TVVATYLKST
+1450 TVVSTYLKST
-1460 TLTPVEGTKSVLSF
+1460 ALTPVEGTKSVLSF
-1474 EGRFL
+1474 DGRFV
-1479 VWCDSEQ
+1479 VWCDSDQ
-1486 AISIPL
+1486 ATSIPL
-1492 PLGPVAVRSA
+1492 PLGPVAIRSVV
-1502 QVDGKESSV
+1502 VDGKESSV
-1511 QPLLVGASSV
+1511 QPLLVGAFGV

-1527 SQQIAVP
+1527 SQQAAVP
-1534 QQQQRVP
+1534 QPQQQVLT
-1541 AINSAGA
+1541 INSAGPV
-1548 IAPET
+1548 APGT

-1565 GFHVVDLKF
+1565 GFHVVDVKF
-1574 DITAHVE
+1574 DITAQVE

-1603 PGDGLDAKV
+1603 PADGLDAKV

-1617 SYRREGRTVIL
+1617 GYRREGRTVIL
-1628 PIAQLSTI
+1628 PIAQLSTL

-1672 GVAMAVRQGE
+1672 SITVAVRQGE
-1682 ISELDVTIPEG
+1682 IPELDVTIPEG

-1700 GDDVAGWTVQNTD
+1700 GDDVAGWAVQNTD

-1752 MVRGASR
+1752 IVRGASR
-1759 DLGTVILKAGSQF
+1759 DLGTVILKAGAQF
-1772 QVRSEALSAVTQ
+1772 QVRSDALSAVTQ
-1784 INPNEAPTPDGED
+1784 INPNEAPAPDGED

-1827 TDAVHAMRLE
+1827 TDAVHAVRLE

-1842 WSSRMTLQVQ
+1842 WSSRLTLLVQ

-1897 QLTDARSGTL
+1897 QLTDARSGTV

-1919 DRSLLKLVPPTV
+1919 DRSLLKLTPPTV
-1931 MNSTK
+1931 LNSTK

-1949 ENAGFHSG
+1949 ENAGYESG
-1957 VGEGGDWTI
+1957 VGEGADWTV
-1966 KSPAAAHGSYRE
+1966 KSPASAQGSYRE

-1990 NAAHPGSLAIKLRQ
+1990 NAVRPGALAIKLRQ
-2004 AVSTLIGETVTV
+2004 AISTLIGESVTV

-2021 TAAEMTLALNWQINR
+2021 TAAEITLALNWQINR

-2043 VELPTLLASM
+2043 VELPTSLASL
-2053 MTFQVPGQRKITRD
+2053 MTFQVPGQRKVTRD
-2067 DLGNGQTRVT
+2067 DLGNGLTRVT
-2077 LQLQQPVTDRLFAL
+2077 LLLQQPVTDRLFAL
-2091 GMASLPLPA
+2091 GMASLPLPM
-2100 DKVIRPSV
+2100 DKVIRSSV
-2108 PNMVIPPGAPS
+2108 PNMVIPQGAPS

-2126 YWVLVNQSNGLLQPG
+2126 YWVLVNQSNGLLQPS
-2141 ADQPGDKINADQ
+2141 ADQPEDKINADQ
-2153 ISTRIPPELLQQAT
+2153 ITTQIPPELLQQAI

-2173 PETSVWNLV
+2173 PETAVWNLV

-2199 TTVIADDGSWRSKHV
+2199 TTVIADDGSWRSRHV

-2226 VILPENSRLLYCLVQ
+2226 VILPENSRLMYCLVQ

-2250 GDGEQIRYL
+2250 GEGEKTRHL
-2259 IPVPQS
+2259 IPIPQS

-2284 SAADIHKE
+2284 SAAGIRKE
-2292 WKSHRLTIPVPRFPE
+2292 WKSRRLTIPVPRFPE

-2328 ESWNVTPVV
+2328 ESWNATPVV

-2361 DETETL
+2361 DETESL

-2373 TKGGFLRRKLQT
+2373 TKGGFLQRKLQT

-2396 FSGNDIGV
+2396 ISGNDRGV
-2404 EQQRGTVLGKLNEI
+2404 EQQRGIVLGKLNEA
-2418 NSDFNSSV
+2418 NSSLNSYAGAYNV
-2426 GVTGPAPLEPG
+2426 PQLQLG
-2437 QMILGNG
+2437 QVIAGNG
-2444 YLFEQD
+2444 FLFEQD
-2450 AVQNSGNDDNNRKFL
+2450 AEQNKVNGETCNQLMVLNCP
-2465 LFNSPSSSGLLGSG
+2465 SPEGLLNTNGSQQLQLNRADQS
-2479 GVTPQDG
+2479 GV
-2486 RQRDEADRHGAAA
+2486 AA
-2499 SENEFRFGITV
+2499 SENAFRFGITV
-2510 EEVEKSREDQTD
+2510 EDVEKALKDQVD
-2522 KSEKKSGASKSGES
+2522 KSEKKSGESKSGES
-2536 KQMAPRPNLR
+2536 KQMKDRGSVRDRLEPPRPR
-2546 KRSMKDDAPI
+2546 
-2556 EKPAAREEAFE
+2556 PAAREEVPE
-2567 SEGRESNLRSK
+2567 SEGQQSNLRSK
-2578 LMQRRSGAQDA
+2578 LMQRRSGIQDA
-2589 KSELEAL
+2589 KSEPEASAS
-2596 TPPSES
+2596 PAENSNVMES
-2602 QNALSDLAA
+2602 
-2611 SIQAPAPAQQPSDPF
+2611 IKRPEQAPAPAQPPSDPF
-2626 QTPSLAPNNATQQA
+2626 QVPYVAQNDATQQA
-2640 FGTNTPAQVA
+2640 FGTNAPAQVA
-2650 PPTGLLSLQ
+2650 TPTGLLSLH

-2667 RIDFLRVDGNPSLAL
+2667 RIDFLRVDGNPALAL

-2688 SVQKGFGLIWLVV
+2688 SVHKGFGLIWLAV

-2713 RRGDSRVFSL
+2713 RRGHSLVFCL

-2745 VLGLALCVAGAVGV
+2745 DLGFVLCLAGAVGV
-2759 AVTTAMLKLSRSVLQ
+2759 AVTTAILKLCRPV
-2774 QETSTQ
+2774 TVV

>member
-1 MRKSTSRYQAQQR
+1 MRNFESNQQ
-14 QQPASSVARV
+14 S
-24 WAGLRSQIPA
+24 
-34 GPACRAGLHG
+34 
-44 SPRPVCMSTN
+44 
-54 KLGQYSAA
+54 
-62 DCPQCL
+62 
-68 PFGESPAR
+68 
-76 QAGPTKCNRFQHTE
+76 
-90 SALRINRGHS
+90 
-100 HPGTRRLTI
+100 RRLTI
-109 IAACLLMLSLR
+109 IAACLLMLSLLP
-120 SDSFAQDVPTPPA
+120 SSFAQDVPAPPVP
-133 AEAGKPNEQFIP
+133 EVPKPNEQFIP

-168 ALLEKARANAATNE
+168 ALLEKARANAATDE
-182 IPIPIITERAN
+182 IPIPIITEQAN
-193 LLITPGEHQA
+193 LFITPGEHQA

-218 QTLKLRAGNLQ
+218 QLLKLRAGNLQ
-229 VEKAEI
+229 VEKAEV
-235 DGQAAVVSR
+235 DGQAALVSR
-244 DPAEHS
+244 DPAEPS
-250 ALLIAHDTVGEF
+250 ALLIAHDKVGEF
-262 TILISMSTPLA
+262 TIQISMSTPLA

-327 NAPDVRLRWVVQ
+327 NATDVRLRWLVQ

-353 DGAVAVQK
+353 DGTVAVQK

-366 NSDSRVS
+366 DSDSRVS

-405 EDDPATAGQTRV
+405 EDDPANAGQTRV

-429 IIKIQGV
+429 VIKIRGV
-436 SAAAAVTSADA
+436 SAANNVPATDA
-447 SPGKVAFQRI
+447 GVSPGKVALQRI

-464 VTAHTGRLL
+464 VTAHTGRLI
-473 VTHENGLRLV
+473 VTHEDGLRLV
-483 SETGGGVR
+483 SETGGGIR
-491 TMSAADLGVSQ
+491 PMSAADLGVSL

-524 RELFAESNGTLRI
+524 RELFAESNATLRI
-537 DDTSATFETTLTIET
+537 DDTSVAFETTLTIET

-575 AADPNNPASE
+575 AVDANNPASE
-585 RRPLTWTNGSQPN
+585 RVPLAWTNGGQPN
-598 QILVKRS
+598 QILVKPS
-605 QPVAP
+605 QPIAP
-610 GELMNLTL
+610 GQLMNLTL
-618 TLNRTIGDPDQE
+618 ALNRTIGDPDQE

-637 ATAAEVTSV
+637 ATAAEVTTV

-655 DDLVVAPL
+655 DDLVVAPT

-678 VFQNPGTTISGEF
+678 VFQNLGTTVSGEF
-691 SITRKPARLAT
+691 SITRKPARLAA

-716 THAEIIT
+716 TKAEIIT

-733 TIRLSESLGSD
+733 TIRLSESLGPD
-744 VRFEVTNVG
+744 VRFEVINVG
-753 PVPGIPQTRAIR
+753 PVPGIQQTRAIR

-773 AGTPAAGLRPFTIKL
+773 AGTPVEGLRPFILKL
-788 DHRFAGSLSLHAHVQ
+788 DHRFAGSLSLHAHIQ
-803 KPRQGSAPIL
+803 QPRQGSAPIA

-842 PEVRAIPGLFVAD
+842 PEVRAILGLFVAD

-860 APDASTGRRIALTYR
+860 APDASTSRRIALTYR

-908 LNDSGTIQRWC
+908 LNDSGSIQRWC
-919 QATIRSSGVQTL
+919 QAQIRSSGVQTL
-931 RFTLPDSDRSFLW
+931 RFTLPDGDRSFLW

-954 VRREAGEYLVAVP
+954 VRREADEYLVAVP
-967 AGSDRQDYTLTI
+967 AGSDRENYTLRI
-979 VFESESQNVSSFGE
+979 LFESESAKVGSFGE
-993 TEQMPVQF
+993 TEQKPVQF

-1007 QKSVPIDVLQQTWK
+1007 QQSVPIDVLQQTWT
-1021 VHYPRTSLLV
+1021 VHYPHTSLLV
-1031 ESGGQFRPTSEVDR
+1031 ESDGQFRPTADVDQ
-1045 PGWLISLG
+1045 PGWLMSLG
-1053 KLVLPDVSD
+1053 KLALPEVSE
-1062 LSRRLLSLTI
+1062 LPRRLIPLTI
-1072 FLLTLFII
+1072 FLLTLFVI

-1087 RWKTLAAVC
+1087 RWKTLAAIC
-1096 LVGLVM
+1096 MVGLVL
-1102 FFMVTSASLMS
+1102 FFMVTSAFVARNPLMTAYDQETTNSS
-1113 RQALSKFGRVA
+1113 RSMLS
-1124 SNTSADYSYAA
+1124 SP
-1135 SQTASPPTT
+1135 SQSFD
-1144 APAVRRDP
+1144 AVQSEP

-1158 FSAVPNAF
+1158 FSAVQDAF
-1166 PAPAAEAEAAA
+1166 TAPAAEAGAAMA
-1177 DAPDALSEMIRPAPA
+1177 ASDAFGGMAPPAPA
-1192 ASGGMGGGAGGAA
+1192 APGGMGGMGGTGAMASDELAA
-1205 DEFAAGV
+1205 MPQEAPQSGRRLMSR
-1212 PGSPA
+1212 SPNEPTDMDML
-1217 VSVQPQV
+1217 VQETEEQNSIRPK
-1224 DFLQSDAEGVQTRAR
+1224 AK

-1283 QIRAIRLLSAIVVI
+1283 QIKAIRLLAAMIVV
-1297 LLAWTMRESP
+1297 LLAWKMRKSP
-1307 FLWKLTFSIALL
+1307 LLWKLTVSIVLL
-1319 LTALALLPFVSN
+1319 LTALALLPLVSN
-1331 QWQCV
+1331 QWQSV

-1342 GSGVGAIIALVCGCC
+1342 GSVIGVVMALVCGCC
-1357 RSCSCPLTWF
+1357 SCCPCPLTWL
-1367 QKCCLRSTWFKKLT
+1367 QRCCRKPSSLKKLA
-1381 AVVAVM
+1381 AVITVM
-1387 TASTITSAQDASSL
+1387 TISSMAFAQDSSVQ

-1407 PYAPD
+1407 PYGSD
-1412 QPALRADQVFIRHED
+1412 KPALRADQVFIRHED

-1435 NPGELKGPVISPLGS
+1435 NPDSLRGPVISPLGS
-1450 TVVATYLKST
+1450 TVVSTYLKST
-1460 TLTPVEGTKSVLSF
+1460 ALTPVEGAKSVLSF
-1474 EGRFL
+1474 EGRFV
-1479 VWCDSEQ
+1479 VWCDADQ
-1486 AISIPL
+1486 ATSIPL
-1492 PLGPVAVRSA
+1492 PLGPVAIRSVV
-1502 QVDGKESSV
+1502 VDGKESSV
-1511 QPLLVGASSV
+1511 QPLLVGAFGA

-1527 SQQIAVP
+1527 SQQAVVP
-1534 QQQQRVP
+1534 QQQQHQQVL
-1541 AINSAGA
+1541 AINSA
-1548 IAPET
+1548 APLAPGT

-1565 GFHVVDLKF
+1565 GFHVIDVKF
-1574 DITAHVE
+1574 DITAQVE

-1603 PGDGLDAKV
+1603 PADDLDAKV

-1617 SYRREGRTVIL
+1617 GYRREGRTVIL
-1628 PIAQLSTI
+1628 PIAQLSTV

-1650 VVVHSTTASTLALQ
+1650 VVVHSTAASTLALQ

-1672 GVAMAVRQGE
+1672 SITVAVRQGE
-1682 ISELDVTIPEG
+1682 IPELDVTIPEG

-1700 GDDVAGWTVQNTD
+1700 GDDVAGWAVQNTD

-1738 PSPEKL
+1738 PTPEKL

-1752 MVRGASR
+1752 IVRGASR
-1759 DLGTVILKAGSQF
+1759 DLGTVILKTGAQF
-1772 QVRSEALSAVTQ
+1772 QVRSDALSAVTQ
-1784 INPNEAPTPDGED
+1784 INPNEAPAPDGED

-1827 TDAVHAMRLE
+1827 TDAVHAVRLE

-1842 WSSRMTLQVQ
+1842 WSSRLTLVVQ

-1919 DRSLLKLVPPTV
+1919 DRSLLKLTPPTV
-1931 MNSTK
+1931 LNSTT

-1949 ENAGFHSG
+1949 ENAGYESG
-1957 VGEGGDWTI
+1957 VGEGADWTV
-1966 KSPAAAHGSYRE
+1966 KSPASAHGSYRE
-1978 ISPTAPSLAFQS
+1978 ISPTAPSLAFHS
-1990 NAAHPGSLAIKLRQ
+1990 NAVRPGPLAIKLRQ
-2004 AVSTLIGETVTV
+2004 AVSTLIGESVTV

-2021 TAAEMTLALNWQINR
+2021 TAAEITLALNWQINR

-2043 VELPTLLASM
+2043 VELPTSLASL
-2053 MTFQVPGQRKITRD
+2053 MTFQVPGQRKVTRD
-2067 DLGNGQTRVT
+2067 DLGDGLTRVT
-2077 LQLQQPVTDRLFAL
+2077 LLLQQPVTDRLFAI
-2091 GMASLPLPA
+2091 GTASLPLPT
-2100 DKVIRPSV
+2100 DKVIRSSV
-2108 PNMVIPPGAPS
+2108 PNMVIPQGAPS

-2126 YWVLVNQSNGLLQPG
+2126 YWVLVNQSNGLLQPS
-2141 ADQPGDKINADQ
+2141 ADQPEDKINADQ
-2153 ISTRIPPELLQQAT
+2153 ITTQIPPELLQQAI

-2173 PETSVWNLV
+2173 PETAVWNLV

-2199 TTVIADDGSWRSKHV
+2199 TTVIADDGSWRSRHV

-2226 VILPENSRLLYCLVQ
+2226 VILPENSRLMYCLVQ

-2250 GDGEQIRYL
+2250 GEGEKTRHL
-2259 IPVPQS
+2259 IPIPQS

-2284 SAADIHKE
+2284 SAAGIRKE
-2292 WKSHRLTIPVPRFPE
+2292 WKSRRLTIPVPRFPE

-2313 FGISISRNRW
+2313 FGISIARNRW

-2328 ESWNVTPVV
+2328 ESWNATPVV

-2361 DETETL
+2361 DETESL

-2373 TKGGFLRRKLQT
+2373 TKGGFLQRKLQT

-2396 FSGNDIGV
+2396 FSGNDLGV
-2404 EQQRGTVLGKLNEI
+2404 EQQRGIVLGKLNEA
-2418 NSDFNSSV
+2418 NSSLNSYV
-2426 GVTGPAPLEPG
+2426 GVNSVPQLQLG
-2437 QMILGNG
+2437 QVITGNG
-2444 YLFEQD
+2444 FLFEQD
-2450 AVQNSGNDDNNRKFL
+2450 AAQNFVNGETCNQLMVLNCPTSDGTQPLQLNRAVQSG
-2465 LFNSPSSSGLLGSG
+2465 
-2479 GVTPQDG
+2479 TT
-2486 RQRDEADRHGAAA
+2486 A
-2499 SENEFRFGITV
+2499 SENDFRFGITIQD
-2510 EEVEKSREDQTD
+2510 VEKVLKEQAD
-2522 KSEKKSGASKSGES
+2522 KSEKKSGESKSGES
-2536 KQMAPRPNLR
+2536 KQMPPRPSAR
-2546 KRSMKDDAPI
+2546 KRITKDDAPA
-2556 EKPAAREEAFE
+2556 EKPAARDEASE
-2567 SEGRESNLRSK
+2567 SEGQQSNLRSK

-2589 KSELEAL
+2589 MSEPEASASQ
-2596 TPPSES
+2596 SEKP
-2602 QNALSDLAA
+2602 NVME
-2611 SIQAPAPAQQPSDPF
+2611 SIKREEQAPAPAQQPSDPF
-2626 QTPSLAPNNATQQA
+2626 GIPNLAPNDATQQA
-2640 FGTNTPAQVA
+2640 FGLNAPAQVA
-2650 PPTGLLSLQ
+2650 TPTGLLSLQ
-2659 FEIPTDGQ
+2659 FDIPTDGQ
-2667 RIDFLRVDGNPSLAL
+2667 RIDFLRVDGNPALAL

-2688 SVQKGFGLIWLVV
+2688 SVHKGFGLIWLAV
-2701 CVIGILLLIGPA
+2701 CVIGIVLLIGPA
-2713 RRGDSRVFSL
+2713 RRGHSLVFCL

-2745 VLGLALCVAGAVGV
+2745 DLGLVLCLAGAVGV
-2759 AVTTAMLKLSRSVLQ
+2759 AITTAILKLSGPVLQ
-2774 QETSTQ
+2774 Q

>member
-1 MRKSTSRYQAQQR
+1 MIRSFSRHRLELRMRAVSV
-14 QQPASSVARV
+14 VARV
-24 WAGLRSQIPA
+24 QARLRSRISV
-34 GPACRAGLHG
+34 GPACRAGLRG
-44 SPRPVCMSTN
+44 LPRPVCTSIN
-54 KLGQYSAA
+54 EQVPHSAA
-62 DCPQCL
+62 DCTQGSPY
-68 PFGESPAR
+68 GESPAR
-76 QAGPTKCNRFQHTE
+76 QAGPTKRNRIQHTE
-90 SALRINRGHS
+90 AKTNREHGH
-100 HPGTRRLTI
+100 PVTRSLST
-109 IAACLLMLSLR
+109 IAACLLMLSLLPV
-120 SDSFAQDVPTPPA
+120 SFAQETPTPPV
-133 AEAGKPNEQFIP
+133 AETQRPNEQFIP

-168 ALLEKARANAATNE
+168 ALLEKARANAATSE
-182 IPIPIITERAN
+182 IPIPIITEQAN
-193 LLITPGEHQA
+193 LFVTPGEHQA
-203 TIRME
+203 TVRME
-208 LKVRQYAEGW
+208 LKVRQFAEGW
-218 QTLKLRAGNLQ
+218 QLLKLRAGNLQ

-235 DGQAAVVSR
+235 NGQAALVSR
-244 DPAEHS
+244 DPAEPS
-250 ALLIAHDTVGEF
+250 ALLIAHDTVGDF
-262 TILISMSTPLA
+262 TIQISMSTPLA
-273 TSGSDQSAAFEL
+273 KSGSDQSAAFEL
-285 PVVPAVQLN
+285 PVRPAVQLN

-305 NDLKLERPAAADA
+305 NDLKLERPAGADT
-318 VANYVVPVG
+318 VANYVMPVG

-353 DGAVAVQK
+353 DGTVAVQR

-366 NSDSRVS
+366 ESDSRIS

-393 SVESAGLEGWTL
+393 RVESAGLEGWTL
-405 EDDPATAGQTRV
+405 EDDPTNAGQTRV

-429 IIKIQGV
+429 VVRIHGV
-436 SAAAAVTSADA
+436 SAATAATSTDA
-447 SPGKVAFQRI
+447 GASSGKLALQRI

-464 VTAHTGRLL
+464 VTAHTGRLI

-491 TMSAADLGVSQ
+491 TMSAADLGVSL

-524 RELFAESNGTLRI
+524 RELFAESNATLRI
-537 DDTSATFETTLTIET
+537 DDTSATFETTLTIEA

-562 NLPPD
+562 NLPAD
-567 WQLSSVLS
+567 WQLTSVQSSSDASNAAALS
-575 AADPNNPASE
+575 
-585 RRPLTWTNGSQPN
+585 PLTWTNGSQPN
-598 QILVKRS
+598 QILVKPS
-605 QPVAP
+605 QPIAP
-610 GELMNLTL
+610 GQLMNLTL
-618 TLNRTIGDPDQE
+618 ALNRTIGDPDQE
-630 QKLPLPI
+630 QKMPLPI
-637 ATAAEVTSV
+637 ATAAEVTTV

-655 DDLVVAPL
+655 DDLVVAPT
-663 TLTGLTPV
+663 TLAGLTPV

-678 VFQNPGTTISGEF
+678 VFQNLGTTVSGEF
-691 SITRKPARLAT
+691 SITRKPARLAA

-716 THAEIIT
+716 TNAEIIT

-733 TIRLSESLGSD
+733 VIRLSESLGPD

-753 PVPGIPQTRAIR
+753 PVPGIQQTRAIR

-773 AGTPAAGLRPFTIKL
+773 AGTPAEGLRPFILKL
-788 DHRFAGSLSLHAHVQ
+788 DHRFAGSLSLQAHIQ
-803 KPRQGSAPIL
+803 QARQGSAPIA

-818 VQDAVRQHGVLV
+818 LQDAVRQHGVLV
-830 FEATPEQQLSVG
+830 FEATPEQQLTVG

-860 APDASTGRRIALTYR
+860 APAASTGRRIALTYR

-908 LNDSGTIQRWC
+908 LNDSGSIQRWC
-919 QATIRSSGVQTL
+919 QAQIRSSGVQTL
-931 RFTLPDSDRSFLW
+931 RFTLPDGDRSFLW

-954 VRREAGEYLVAVP
+954 VRREADEYLVAIP
-967 AGSDRQDYTLTI
+967 AGSDRQDYSLT
-979 VFESESQNVSSFGE
+979 VLFESEAKQVGSFGQL
-993 TEQMPVQF
+993 EQGPVQL
-1001 TIDVGD
+1001 TIDAGD
-1007 QKSVPIDVLQQTWK
+1007 QQSIPIDVLEQTWK

-1031 ESGGQFRPTSEVDR
+1031 ESDGQFRPTSNVDQ
-1045 PGWLISLG
+1045 PGWLVSLG
-1053 KLVLPDVSD
+1053 TLALPEVSELPRRLIPLAMFLLVLFV
-1062 LSRRLLSLTI
+1062 
-1072 FLLTLFII
+1072 I
-1080 TVIVSRR
+1080 TVVVSRR
-1087 RWKTLAAVC
+1087 RWKTLAAVGM
-1096 LVGLVM
+1096 VGVIIVSFTFL
-1102 FFMVTSASLMS
+1102 
-1113 RQALSKFGRVA
+1113 LSVLTLSSSSKLSRVA
-1124 SNTSADYSYAA
+1124 SDTSDRYSYSAPP
-1135 SQTASPPTT
+1135 TASAPTSS
-1144 APAVRRDP
+1144 PAVQSEP
-1152 MPMAED
+1152 MPMAEE
-1158 FSAVPNAF
+1158 FSAAQDVF
-1166 PAPAAEAEAAA
+1166 SAPAAEAGAAVVA
-1177 DAPDALSEMIRPAPA
+1177 SDAFVRMTPPEPA
-1192 ASGGMGGGAGGAA
+1192 APGGMGGVGAMAGA
-1205 DEFAAGV
+1205 ELAAIPQAEPQSERRLMERSANEPTELDMLAVDIEKRDGV
-1212 PGSPA
+1212 LPEA
-1217 VSVQPQV
+1217 K
-1224 DFLQSDAEGVQTRAR
+1224 

-1250 LDVPADYQTREF
+1250 LDIPADYQTREF

-1283 QIRAIRLLSAIVVI
+1283 QIRAIRWFAAMIVI
-1297 LLAWTMRESP
+1297 LVAWRMRKSP
-1307 FLWKLTFSIALL
+1307 FLWKLTVSIILL
-1319 LTALALLPFVSN
+1319 LTALALLPLVSN
-1331 QWQCV
+1331 QWQSV

-1342 GSGVGAIIALVCGCC
+1342 GSVIGAIMAVVCGCC
-1357 RSCSCPLTWF
+1357 SCCSCPLTWL
-1367 QKCCLRSTWFKKLT
+1367 QRCCRKPYSLKKLA
-1381 AVVAVM
+1381 AVILVM
-1387 TASTITSAQDASSL
+1387 TSSTMSFAQDSSSL
-1401 TPDVVV
+1401 TPDIVV
-1407 PYAPD
+1407 PYD
-1412 QPALRADQVFIRHED
+1412 SDKPALRADQVFIRHKD

-1435 NPGELKGPVISPLGS
+1435 NPDSLRGPIISPLGS
-1450 TVVATYLKST
+1450 TVVSTYLKST
-1460 TLTPVEGTKSVLSF
+1460 ALTPVEGTKSVLSF
-1474 EGRFL
+1474 EGRFV

-1486 AISIPL
+1486 TTGIPL
-1492 PLGPVAVRSA
+1492 PLGPVAVRSVM
-1502 QVDGKESSV
+1502 VDGKESSV
-1511 QPLLVGASSV
+1511 QPLLVGVQGV

-1527 SQQIAVP
+1527 SQQAVVP
-1534 QQQQRVP
+1534 QQPQQVLS
-1541 AINSAGA
+1541 INSAGP
-1548 IAPET
+1548 IAPGT

-1565 GFHVVDLKF
+1565 GFHVVDVKF
-1574 DITAHVE
+1574 DITAQVE

-1603 PGDGLDAKV
+1603 PADSLDAKV

-1617 SYRREGRTVIL
+1617 GYRREGRKVIL
-1628 PIAQLSTI
+1628 PIAQLSTL

-1650 VVVHSTTASTLALQ
+1650 VVVHSTAASTLALQ

-1672 GVAMAVRQGE
+1672 SMTVAVRQGE

-1700 GDDVAGWTVQNTD
+1700 GDDVAGWAVQNTD

-1752 MVRGASR
+1752 IVRGASR
-1759 DLGTVILKAGSQF
+1759 ELGTVILKTGGQF
-1772 QVRSEALSAVTQ
+1772 QVRSDALSAVTQ
-1784 INPNEAPTPDGED
+1784 INPNEAPAPDGED

-1827 TDAVHAMRLE
+1827 TEAVHAVRLE

-1842 WSSRMTLQVQ
+1842 WSSRLTLVVQ

-1919 DRSLLKLVPPTV
+1919 DRSLLKLTPPTV
-1931 MNSTK
+1931 LNSTT

-1949 ENAGFHSG
+1949 ENAGYENG
-1957 VGEGGDWTI
+1957 VGDGADWTV
-1966 KSPAAAHGSYRE
+1966 KSPASAQGSYRE
-1978 ISPTAPSLAFQS
+1978 ISPTAPLLAFQS
-1990 NAAHPGSLAIKLRQ
+1990 NAVRPGALAIKLRQ
-2004 AVSTLIGETVTV
+2004 AVSTLIGESVTV

-2021 TAAEMTLALNWQINR
+2021 TAAEITLALNWQINR

-2043 VELPTLLASM
+2043 VELPTSLASL
-2053 MTFQVPGQRKITRD
+2053 MTFQVPGQRKVTRD
-2067 DLGNGQTRVT
+2067 DLGNGLTRVT
-2077 LQLQQPVTDRLFAL
+2077 LLLQQPVTDRLFAL
-2091 GMASLPLPA
+2091 GMASLPLPT
-2100 DKVIRPSV
+2100 DKVIRSSV
-2108 PNMVIPPGAPS
+2108 PNMVIPQGAAS

-2126 YWVLVNQSNGLLQPG
+2126 YWVLVNQSNGLLQPS
-2141 ADQPGDKINADQ
+2141 ADQPEDKVNADQ
-2153 ISTRIPPELLQQAT
+2153 ITTQIPPELLQQAI

-2173 PETSVWNLV
+2173 PETAVWNLV

-2199 TTVIADDGSWRSKHV
+2199 TTVIADDGSWRSRHV
-2214 LQVMNESRQFLP
+2214 LRVMNESRQFIP
-2226 VILPENSRLLYCLVQ
+2226 VILPENSRLMYCLVQ

-2250 GDGEQIRYL
+2250 GEGEKTRHL
-2259 IPVPQS
+2259 IPIPQS

-2284 SAADIHKE
+2284 AAAGIRNE
-2292 WKSHRLTIPVPRFPE
+2292 WKSRRLTIPVPRFPE

-2313 FGISISRNRW
+2313 FGISIARNRW

-2328 ESWNVTPVV
+2328 ESWNATPVV
-2337 DPAATNVLKADAQQ
+2337 DPAATNVLKADVQQ
-2351 LEDLVLLCAV
+2351 LEDLVLLSAV
-2361 DETETL
+2361 DQTESL

-2373 TKGGFLRRKLQT
+2373 TKGGFLQRRLQT

-2391 DDLSR
+2391 EDLSR
-2396 FSGNDIGV
+2396 ISGNDLGV
-2404 EQQRGTVLGKLNEI
+2404 EQQRGIVLGKLNEA
-2418 NSDFNSSV
+2418 NSSLNSYV
-2426 GVTGPAPLEPG
+2426 GTNSVPQIELGRVIT
-2437 QMILGNG
+2437 GNG
-2444 YLFEQD
+2444 FLFEQD
-2450 AVQNSGNDDNNRKFL
+2450 AAQNKVNGDTCNQFMVFNCPTSEGRPNVNGAQQLQLNRA
-2465 LFNSPSSSGLLGSG
+2465 NQS
-2479 GVTPQDG
+2479 
-2486 RQRDEADRHGAAA
+2486 GAAV
-2499 SENEFRFGITV
+2499 SENAFRFGITV
-2510 EEVEKSREDQTD
+2510 EDVEKAVKDQAD
-2522 KSEKKSGASKSGES
+2522 KSEKKSGESKSGES
-2536 KQMAPRPNLR
+2536 KQMPPRPNSR
-2546 KRSMKDDAPI
+2546 GRMMKDDAPA
-2556 EKPAAREEAFE
+2556 EKPASGDEA
-2567 SEGRESNLRSK
+2567 SEYEGQQSNLRSK

-2589 KSELEAL
+2589 KSETEASAS
-2596 TPPSES
+2596 PSE
-2602 QNALSDLAA
+2602 NANVRE
-2611 SIQAPAPAQQPSDPF
+2611 SIKKEEQAQRSSDPF
-2626 QTPSLAPNNATQQA
+2626 EIPHVAPNDATQQA
-2640 FGTNTPAQVA
+2640 FGMYAPAQVA
-2650 PPTGLLSLQ
+2650 TPTGLLSLQ

-2667 RIDFLRVDGNPSLAL
+2667 RIDFLRVDGNPALAL

-2688 SVQKGFGLIWLVV
+2688 SVHKGFGFIWLAV

-2713 RRGDSRVFSL
+2713 RRGHSLVFWL

-2745 VLGLALCVAGAVGV
+2745 DLGLMLCLAGALGV
-2759 AVTTAMLKLSRSVLQ
+2759 AVTSAILKLSEPV
-2774 QETSTQ
+2774 TVA

>member
-1 MRKSTSRYQAQQR
+1 MRNFESNR
-14 QQPASSVARV
+14 P
-24 WAGLRSQIPA
+24 LRTLI
-34 GPACRAGLHG
+34 
-44 SPRPVCMSTN
+44 T
-54 KLGQYSAA
+54 
-62 DCPQCL
+62 
-68 PFGESPAR
+68 
-76 QAGPTKCNRFQHTE
+76 
-90 SALRINRGHS
+90 
-100 HPGTRRLTI
+100 

-120 SDSFAQDVPTPPA
+120 LAAFAQDAPTPPV
-133 AEAGKPNEQFIP
+133 AEIQKPNEQFIP

-168 ALLEKARANAATNE
+168 ALLEKARANAATSE
-182 IPIPIITERAN
+182 IPIPIITEQAN
-193 LLITPGEHQA
+193 LFVTPGEHQA

-235 DGQAAVVSR
+235 NGQAALVSR
-244 DPAEHS
+244 DPAEPS
-250 ALLIAHDTVGEF
+250 ALLIAHDTVGDF
-262 TILISMSTPLA
+262 TIQISMSTPLA
-273 TSGSDQSAAFEL
+273 KSGSDQSAAFEL

-327 NAPDVRLRWVVQ
+327 NAVDVRLRWVVQ

-353 DGAVAVQK
+353 DGTIAVQK
-361 ETLRW
+361 ETQRW
-366 NSDSRVS
+366 DSDSRVS

-405 EDDPATAGQTRV
+405 EDDPANAGQTRV

-429 IIKIQGV
+429 VIKIQGV
-436 SAAAAVTSADA
+436 SAANNTPATDA
-447 SPGKVAFQRI
+447 GASSGKVALQRI
-457 PTLQFAE
+457 PTLQFSE
-464 VTAHTGRLL
+464 VIAHTGRLI
-473 VTHENGLRLV
+473 VTHEDGLRLV

-491 TMSAADLGVSQ
+491 PMSAADLGVSL

-524 RELFAESNGTLRI
+524 RELFAESNATLRI

-575 AADPNNPASE
+575 AVDPNNPASE
-585 RRPLTWTNGSQPN
+585 RSPLRWTNGSQPN
-598 QILVKRS
+598 QILVKPS
-605 QPVAP
+605 QPIAP
-610 GELMNLTL
+610 GQLMNLTL
-618 TLNRTIGDPDQE
+618 AMNRTIGDPDQE

-637 ATAAEVTSV
+637 ATAAEVTTV

-655 DDLVVAPL
+655 DDLIVSPA
-663 TLTGLTPV
+663 TLSGLTPV
-671 AGSGTEQ
+671 TGSGTEQ
-678 VFQNPGTTISGEF
+678 VFQNLGTTVSGEF
-691 SITRKPARLAT
+691 SITRKPTRLAA

-716 THAEIIT
+716 TNAEVIA

-733 TIRLSESLGSD
+733 IIRLSESLGPD
-744 VRFEVTNVG
+744 VRFEVKNFG
-753 PVPGIPQTRAIR
+753 PVPGIQQTRAIR

-773 AGTPAAGLRPFTIKL
+773 AGTPADGLRPFTLKL
-788 DHRFAGSLSLHAHVQ
+788 DHRFAGSLSLHAHIQ
-803 KPRQGSAPIL
+803 QARHGSAPIA

-860 APDASTGRRIALTYR
+860 APAPSTGRRIALTYR

-908 LNDSGTIQRWC
+908 LNDSGSIQRWC
-919 QATIRSSGVQTL
+919 QAKIRSSGVQTL
-931 RFTLPDSDRSFLW
+931 RFTLPDGDGSFLW

-967 AGSDRQDYTLTI
+967 AGSGRQDFSLT
-979 VFESESQNVSSFGE
+979 VLFESEAKQAGSFGQLE
-993 TEQMPVQF
+993 HGPVQF
-1001 TIDVGD
+1001 TIDAGD
-1007 QKSVPIDVLQQTWK
+1007 QQSIPIDVLQQTWK

-1031 ESGGQFRPTSEVDR
+1031 ESDGLFRPTSDVDQ
-1045 PGWLISLG
+1045 PGWLVSLG
-1053 KLVLPDVSD
+1053 TLALPEVSE
-1062 LSRRLLSLTI
+1062 LPRRLIPLAI
-1072 FLLTLFII
+1072 FLLVLFVI

-1087 RWKTLAAVC
+1087 RWKTLAGVC
-1096 LVGLVM
+1096 MVGVIILS
-1102 FFMVTSASLMS
+1102 FAALLSALTLSS
-1113 RQALSKFGRVA
+1113 SSKFSRVA
-1124 SNTSADYSYAA
+1124 SETSERYSYSAPPAA
-1135 SQTASPPTT
+1135 SAPTSS
-1144 APAVRRDP
+1144 PAVQSQP

-1158 FSAVPNAF
+1158 FSAAQDVF
-1166 PAPAAEAEAAA
+1166 SAPAAEAGAAMA
-1177 DAPDALSEMIRPAPA
+1177 ASDAFVRMTPPAP
-1192 ASGGMGGGAGGAA
+1192 GGMGGMGAMAGA
-1205 DEFAAGV
+1205 ELAAIPQAV
-1212 PGSPA
+1212 PQSERRLMER
-1217 VSVQPQV
+1217 SVNEPTDLDMLVEDIEEQDGILPK
-1224 DFLQSDAEGVQTRAR
+1224 AK

-1262 ISVADTVHQPSVLS
+1262 ISVADTVHQPSVLG

-1283 QIRAIRLLSAIVVI
+1283 QIKAIRLLAAMIII
-1297 LLAWTMRESP
+1297 LLAWKMRKSP
-1307 FLWKLTFSIALL
+1307 LLWKLTVSIVLL

-1331 QWQCV
+1331 QWQSV

-1342 GSGVGAIIALVCGCC
+1342 GSVIGVIMALVCGCC
-1357 RSCSCPLTWF
+1357 SCCPCPLTWF
-1367 QKCCLRSTWFKKLT
+1367 QRCCLKPTWLKKMA
-1381 AVVAVM
+1381 AVIAVI
-1387 TASTITSAQDASSL
+1387 TASSIAFAQDTSNL

-1435 NPGELKGPVISPLGS
+1435 NPDALKGPVISPLGS
-1450 TVVATYLKST
+1450 TVVSTYLKST
-1460 TLTPVEGTKSVLSF
+1460 ALTPVEGTKSVLSF
-1474 EGRFL
+1474 EGRFI
-1479 VWCDSEQ
+1479 VWCDADQ
-1486 AISIPL
+1486 ATNIPL
-1492 PLGPVAVRSA
+1492 PLGPVAVRSVV
-1502 QVDGKESSV
+1502 VDGKESSV
-1511 QPLLVGASSV
+1511 QPLLVGVFGV

-1527 SQQIAVP
+1527 SQQAVVP
-1534 QQQQRVP
+1534 QQQQQVL
-1541 AINSAGA
+1541 AINSAGPV
-1548 IAPET
+1548 APGT

-1565 GFHVVDLKF
+1565 GFHVVDVKF
-1574 DITAHVE
+1574 DITAQVE

-1603 PGDGLDAKV
+1603 PADGLDAKV

-1617 SYRREGRTVIL
+1617 GYRREGKTVIL

-1636 RLQWLPAIQKVAGD
+1636 RLQWLPSIQKVAGD
-1650 VVVHSTTASTLALQ
+1650 VVVHSTAASMLALQ

-1672 GVAMAVRQGE
+1672 SMTVAVRQGE
-1682 ISELDVTIPEG
+1682 IPELDVTIPEG

-1700 GDDVAGWTVQNTD
+1700 GDDVAGWAVQNTD

-1738 PSPEKL
+1738 PTPEKL

-1752 MVRGASR
+1752 IVRGASR
-1759 DLGTVILKAGSQF
+1759 DLGTVILKTGSQF
-1772 QVRSEALSAVTQ
+1772 QVRSDALSAVTQ
-1784 INPNEAPTPDGED
+1784 INPNEAPAPDGED

-1810 HPASVTVKV
+1810 HPASVSVKV

-1827 TDAVHAMRLE
+1827 TDAVHAVRLE

-1842 WSSRMTLQVQ
+1842 WSSRMTLLVQ

-1919 DRSLLKLVPPTV
+1919 DRSLLKLTPPTV
-1931 MNSTK
+1931 LNSTK

-1949 ENAGFHSG
+1949 ENAGYESG
-1957 VGEGGDWTI
+1957 VGEGADWI
-1966 KSPAAAHGSYRE
+1966 VKSPASAQGSYRE

-1990 NAAHPGSLAIKLRQ
+1990 SAVRPGPLAVKLRQ
-2004 AVSTLIGETVTV
+2004 AVSTLIGESVTV

-2021 TAAEMTLALNWQINR
+2021 TAAEITLALNWQINR

-2043 VELPTLLASM
+2043 IELPTSLASL
-2053 MTFQVPGQRKITRD
+2053 MTFQVPGQRKVTRD

-2077 LQLQQPVTDRLFAL
+2077 LHLQQPVTDRLFAI
-2091 GMASLPLPA
+2091 GTASLPLPT
-2100 DKVIRPSV
+2100 DKVIRSSV
-2108 PNMVIPPGAPS
+2108 PNMVIPQGAPS

-2126 YWVLVNQSNGLLQPG
+2126 YWVLVNQSNGLLEPS
-2141 ADQPGDKINADQ
+2141 ADQPEDKINADQ
-2153 ISTRIPPELLQQAT
+2153 ITTQIPPELLQQAI

-2173 PETSVWNLV
+2173 PETAVWNLV

-2199 TTVIADDGSWRSKHV
+2199 TTVIADDGSWRSRHV

-2226 VILPENSRLLYCLVQ
+2226 VILPQNSRLMYCLVQ

-2250 GDGEQIRYL
+2250 GEGEETRHL
-2259 IPVPQS
+2259 IPIPQS

-2284 SAADIHKE
+2284 SAAGIRKE
-2292 WKSHRLTIPVPRFPE
+2292 WKSRRLTIPVPRFPE

-2313 FGISISRNRW
+2313 FGISIARNRW

-2328 ESWNVTPVV
+2328 ESWSAKPVI
-2337 DPAATNVLKADAQQ
+2337 DPAATNVLKADLQQ

-2373 TKGGFLRRKLQT
+2373 TKGGFLQRKLQT
-2385 ELQRQY
+2385 QLQRQY

-2396 FSGNDIGV
+2396 FSGNDISV
-2404 EQQRGTVLGKLNEI
+2404 EQQRGTVLGKLNEA
-2418 NSDFNSSV
+2418 NSSLNSYV
-2426 GVTGPAPLEPG
+2426 GSNVVPQIQLG
-2437 QMILGNG
+2437 QVITGNG
-2444 YLFEQD
+2444 FLFEQD
-2450 AVQNSGNDDNNRKFL
+2450 AAQNFVNNATCNDLMVLNCPTPGALLNNSGAQLQGLQLNRADQ
-2465 LFNSPSSSGLLGSG
+2465 SGS
-2479 GVTPQDG
+2479 
-2486 RQRDEADRHGAAA
+2486 AA

-2510 EEVEKSREDQTD
+2510 KELEKALGDQSD
-2522 KSEKKSGASKSGES
+2522 KSERKSGES
-2536 KQMAPRPNLR
+2536 KQKPSRSNAR
-2546 KRSMKDDAPI
+2546 KSMMKDDAPA
-2556 EKPAAREEAFE
+2556 EKPASGEEASE
-2567 SEGRESNLRSK
+2567 SEGQQSNLRSK
-2578 LMQRRSGAQDA
+2578 LMQRRSGAQEA
-2589 KSELEAL
+2589 MSESEASAS
-2596 TPPSES
+2596 PSEKR
-2602 QNALSDLAA
+2602 NVME
-2611 SIQAPAPAQQPSDPF
+2611 SIKREEQAPAPAQQPSDPF
-2626 QTPSLAPNNATQQA
+2626 QVPYVAQNDATQQA
-2640 FGTNTPAQVA
+2640 FGMNAPAQVA
-2650 PPTGLLSLQ
+2650 TPTGLLSLQ

-2667 RIDFLRVDGNPSLAL
+2667 RIDFLRVDGNPALAL

-2688 SVQKGFGLIWLVV
+2688 SVHKGFGLIWLAV

-2713 RRGDSRVFSL
+2713 RRGHSLLFCL
-2723 RLFLILAISGL
+2723 RLFLILALSGL
-2734 AAWLFIAGDLK
+2734 AAWLFITGDLK
-2745 VLGLALCVAGAVGV
+2745 DLGLMLCLAGALGV
-2759 AVTTAMLKLSRSVLQ
+2759 AVTSAILKLSQPV
-2774 QETSTQ
+2774 TVA